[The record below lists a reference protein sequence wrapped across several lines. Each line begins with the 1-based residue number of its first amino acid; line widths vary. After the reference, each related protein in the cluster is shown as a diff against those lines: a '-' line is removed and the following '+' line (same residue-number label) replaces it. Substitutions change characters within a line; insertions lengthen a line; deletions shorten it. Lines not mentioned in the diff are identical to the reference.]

1 MNRGLKS
8 FITGMADVSNSSRK
22 SNIHLKKNDNESLY
36 SDWKKI
42 GKDFK
47 KAINKYEKE
56 NGR

>member
-1 MNRGLKS
+1 MNRGLRS

-47 KAINKYEKE
+47 KAINK
-56 NGR
+56 NGRK